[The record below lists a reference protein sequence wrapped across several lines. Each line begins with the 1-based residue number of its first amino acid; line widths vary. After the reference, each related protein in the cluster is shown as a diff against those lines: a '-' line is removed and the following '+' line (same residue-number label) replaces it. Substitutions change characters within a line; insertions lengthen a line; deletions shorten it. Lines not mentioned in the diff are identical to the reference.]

1 MAVNSV
7 AYTYDF
13 FTVRDERTGKE
24 LYKVP
29 YSVYEQ
35 MHDMVVNKE
44 SGPLIKRV
52 REYKTEW
59 P

>member
-1 MAVNSV
+1 MAMTQV

-13 FTVRDERTGKE
+13 FTVRDKRGRE
-24 LYKVP
+24 LYKVL

-44 SGPLIKRV
+44 SGPLINRV
-52 REYKTEW
+52 RDFKAAR